1 MITFSAITFLMD
13 FKIDS
18 STPKE
23 TLGVTIYVLK
33 FKSGILEKQFSNHKI
48 LLRFDTLLI
57 TILDWLEES
66 HYFSRGNYQIKTVRY
81 H

>member
-1 MITFSAITFLMD
+1 MMMITFSAITFLMD

-33 FKSGILEKQFSNHKI
+33 FKSGILEK
-48 LLRFDTLLI
+48 
-57 TILDWLEES
+57 
-66 HYFSRGNYQIKTVRY
+66 
-81 H
+81 